1 MLFCRHCHSAPFS
14 SSAILR
20 NGCLPLC
27 TSKIPL
33 VPIFPPISLPQNSLQ
48 FSLQNQA
55 DGKRRPVPSVAS
67 TAASEAAAT
76 NDGDNEEGDFRPGGL
91 RKHNAR
97 SAAVL
102 GYLGSHAQ
110 TGVNEEGED
119 EILVTEEEGEED
131 GEELQKEKM
140 LEVSLV
146 NRRKPRFPGAIDF
159 PKAEEDVPTL
169 PASVGG
175 DSRVLLQAL
184 EVRRGVVA
192 EILKEAMRASK
203 LSITYST
210 NLVSRLSEFVDRV
223 LIGAA
228 TMKRNPE
235 FSHMNFNAR
244 VNNYIQSSGVIP
256 LVKWLKH
263 NSLSYPQIGKA
274 ICMCTGNLERLRN
287 LAEWLKSIHVKGAF
301 LGVVLTRAEN
311 LIDRST
317 DELDELVEY
326 LEENGVRRDWVG
338 FVVGR
343 CPQLLTFSMEDLEQR
358 VKFYLKMGINRND
371 FGTMVYDYPK
381 ALGFF
386 DLDVMNDK
394 VDYLREFGLN
404 TDELGRLLA
413 HKPQLM
419 GCSIEERWKPLVKY
433 LYYLGVGRDGMKR
446 ILLMKPMVF
455 CVDLETTIAPKVRFL
470 QDIGVR
476 PEAIG
481 GVLVKFPS
489 ILTYSLYKKIR
500 PVVVFLMTKAGVT
513 REDIGKVLA
522 LEPELV
528 GCSITDKLD
537 VNVKYFLSLGIPLRS
552 LGEMIADFPM
562 LLKYNLDVLRPKYR
576 YLRRVMVRPL
586 QDLIEFPRFFS
597 YSLDG
602 RIIPRHR
609 ILVENRINL
618 KLRYMLPGSDE
629 AFDQRVKE
637 ALEKRRRFESIS
649 VEENLL
655 SNGEV
660 TSLGSPLGVNGCLSQ
675 PPL

>member
-1 MLFCRHCHSAPFS
+1 MHFQNPRGS
-14 SSAILR
+14 
-20 NGCLPLC
+20 
-27 TSKIPL
+27 
-33 VPIFPPISLPQNSLQ
+33 IFPPISLPQNSLQ

-210 NLVSRLSEFVDRV
+210 NLVSRLSEF
-223 LIGAA
+223 
-228 TMKRNPE
+228 RNPE

-244 VNNYIQSSGVIP
+244 VNNYIQSSGVIRW
-256 LVKWLKH
+256 WLKH

-311 LIDRST
+311 LIDRSM

-413 HKPQLM
+413 ISL
-419 GCSIEERWKPLVKY
+419 I
-433 LYYLGVGRDGMKR
+433 GRDGMKR
-446 ILLMKPMVF
+446 ILLMKPM
-455 CVDLETTIAPKVRFL
+455 VRFL

-481 GVLVKFPS
+481 GVAGQVPS

-500 PVVVFLMTKAGVT
+500 PVVYAQVVFLMTKAGVT

-537 VNVKYFLSLGIPLRS
+537 VNVKYFLSLGIPL
-552 LGEMIADFPM
+552 
-562 LLKYNLDVLRPKYR
+562 
-576 YLRRVMVRPL
+576 
-586 QDLIEFPRFFS
+586 RFFS

-655 SNGEV
+655 SNGEA